1 MSEELTSTLLRK
13 LATLTQALGAADFA
27 HAIGGGIALAF
38 HANPRFTN
46 DIDINIAVDPTQIDE
61 LIAALP
67 AQIVVTPENV
77 DALRRDKQV
86 RLRWPNDGQEV
97 EQGTP
102 IDIFLPAH
110 PTFHSRLDERAEPVS
125 LGGLTF
131 RIVSATDLTILK
143 ALFDR
148 SKDWVD
154 IEDMLRHGSVDVDEV
169 FSWLR
174 VLLGEADT
182 RIARLRTLADTVAET

>member
-13 LATLTQALGAADFA
+13 LANLTQALDAAKFR

-46 DIDINIAVDPTQIDE
+46 DIDINISVDPTQIDE
-61 LIAALP
+61 LISALP
-67 AQIVVTPENV
+67 TQIVVTPEDV
-77 DALRRDKQV
+77 ESLQRDKQV
-86 RLRWPNDGQEV
+86 RLRWPNDGQDV

-110 PTFHSRLDERAEPVS
+110 PTFHARLDERAEPTS

-143 ALFDR
+143 VLFDR

-154 IEDMLRHGSVDVDEV
+154 IEDMLHHGRVDVDEALA
-169 FSWLR
+169 WLR

-182 RIARLRTLADTVAET
+182 RITRLRTLADNVAET

>member
-1 MSEELTSTLLRK
+1 MNEELTSTLLRK
-13 LATLTQALGAADFA
+13 LAKLTQALNAAQFR

-46 DIDINIAVDPTQIDE
+46 DIDINIAVDPTQVDE

-67 AQIVVTPENV
+67 DQIVATVENIE
-77 DALRRDKQV
+77 ALRRDKQV
-86 RLRWPNDGQEV
+86 RLRWPNEGQEV

-154 IEDMLRHGSVDVDEV
+154 IEDMLRHGNVDVDEV
-169 FSWLR
+169 LSWLR
-174 VLLGEADT
+174 VLLGDADT
-182 RIARLRTLADTVAET
+182 RIARLRTLADSMTET